1 MSVIV
6 MFQQSHHVGTEWTTF
21 GVAFAYELRVPML
34 HFLSWIGIAV
44 IVVVIAVNAAFMFI
58 SPRAWFRLPEWFP
71 GRGSMTEHKYGSG
84 WGAVETRIA
93 GGMMLAAILWVLYD
107 ALLRPR

>member
-1 MSVIV
+1 MSLVEIILILV
-6 MFQQSHHVGTEWTTF
+6 
-21 GVAFAYELRVPML
+21 VAGLIMWMINTYIPMDGKIKQIL
-34 HFLSWIGIAV
+34 NV
-44 IVVVIAVNAAFMFI
+44 VVVIAVNAAFMLI

-71 GRGSMTEHKYGSG
+71 GRGSMTEHKYGNG

-93 GGMMLAAILWVLYD
+93 GGMILAVILWALYD

>member
-1 MSVIV
+1 
-6 MFQQSHHVGTEWTTF
+6 
-21 GVAFAYELRVPML
+21 ML
-34 HFLSWIGIAV
+34 HLLGWVGIAV
-44 IVVVIAVNAAFMFI
+44 IVVVIAVNAAFMLI

-93 GGMMLAAILWVLYD
+93 GGMMLTAILWVLYD
-107 ALLRPR
+107 ALLIPR

>member
-1 MSVIV
+1 
-6 MFQQSHHVGTEWTTF
+6 
-21 GVAFAYELRVPML
+21 ML
-34 HFLSWIGIAV
+34 HLLGWVGIAV
-44 IVVVIAVNAAFMFI
+44 IVVVIAVNAAFMLI

-71 GRGSMTEHKYGSG
+71 GRGSMTEHKYGNG

-93 GGMMLAAILWVLYD
+93 GGVMLAVILWALYD

>member
-1 MSVIV
+1 MAI
-6 MFQQSHHVGTEWTTF
+6 FQQSHHAGPEWTAF
-21 GVAFAYELRVPML
+21 GVAFAKELRVPML
-34 HFLSWIGIAV
+34 HLLGWVVIAV
-44 IVVVIAVNAAFMFI
+44 IFVVFVVNAAFMLI